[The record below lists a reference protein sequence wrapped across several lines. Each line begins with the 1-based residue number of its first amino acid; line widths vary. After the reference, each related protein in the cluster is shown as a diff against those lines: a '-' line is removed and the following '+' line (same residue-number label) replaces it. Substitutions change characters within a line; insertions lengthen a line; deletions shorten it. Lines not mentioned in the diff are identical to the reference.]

1 MTTTPLSKAVSDFTA
16 FALSLSETDL
26 NRDWDWHGYEEG
38 VRFACFRVYEELRT
52 LAVQLQSER
61 VAKGDPVTA
70 AQHILAQFHLAF
82 RDLQAVLLRV
92 SDADLDREPAPE
104 EWPLRKILGH
114 ILQSIAYFHVHV
126 ERALERS
133 RAGLDQLVDFTD
145 EEWEQVF
152 NPIKADVEQALASKQ
167 VAGMW
172 ANFEQFEQRVL
183 AGCADIRAA
192 ELDMP
197 VILWEEVN
205 FPMRFRLHRF
215 DSHMRQHTIQAEKT
229 LTALLGP
236 PPETQRL
243 LRLIYQSLAEVEG
256 VLIGSPDTG
265 LELRAATAK
274 QIAGYLGEV
283 KQVMEG

>member
-1 MTTTPLSKAVSDFTA
+1 MTTNPLSKAVSDFTA
-16 FALSLSETDL
+16 FVLSLSETDL

-52 LAVQLQSER
+52 LAVQLQAER
-61 VAKGDPVTA
+61 IANGDPVTA

-172 ANFEQFEQRVL
+172 AYFEQFHQRVL

-215 DSHMRQHTIQAEKT
+215 DSHMRQHTIQAEKS
-229 LTALLGP
+229 LTTLLGP

-243 LRLIYQSLAEVEG
+243 LRLIYQAYAEVEG
-256 VLIGSPDTG
+256 ILIGSPDTG